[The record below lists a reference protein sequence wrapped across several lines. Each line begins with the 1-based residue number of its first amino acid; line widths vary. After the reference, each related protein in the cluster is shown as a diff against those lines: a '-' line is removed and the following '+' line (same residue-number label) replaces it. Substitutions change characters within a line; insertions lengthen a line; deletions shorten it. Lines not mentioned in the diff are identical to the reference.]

1 MAFNSISNP
10 GDTTKLIFCSSYYTL
25 NILFYIINNFYGDN
39 RSGKVRKMSTR
50 TLSISEEVYARLNAE
65 RREGENFNDVL
76 IRLTEKKSLMN
87 IAGFLKERDA
97 EEMWKVIK
105 EMREKSRDR
114 TLRIVEETKQ
124 R

>member
-1 MAFNSISNP
+1 
-10 GDTTKLIFCSSYYTL
+10 
-25 NILFYIINNFYGDN
+25 
-39 RSGKVRKMSTR
+39 VRKMSTR

>member
-1 MAFNSISNP
+1 
-10 GDTTKLIFCSSYYTL
+10 
-25 NILFYIINNFYGDN
+25 
-39 RSGKVRKMSTR
+39 MSTR